1 MSLGMVFSQSP
12 CYKYCFFN
20 AWLEI
25 LYLRACV
32 CACVCMCA
40 CTRVYV
46 CVCVRARA
54 WCLRGGQRLML
65 AGYPSSAAF
74 PPCFER
80 QSLEWN
86 LSLSLIS
93 TVWLAGSAHPVW
105 VADTL
110 SPSLAFDRSSGPH
123 PCMPSSLPTEPS
135 PQQLLGDSL
144 FLKMISFA
152 GQ

>member
-1 MSLGMVFSQSP
+1 MPWGMVFSQSP
-12 CYKYCFFN
+12 CYKYCFVN

-32 CACVCMCA
+32 CLCSCLSAS
-40 CTRVYV
+40 
-46 CVCVRARA
+46 
-54 WCLRGGQRLML
+54 CLRGGQRLML

-80 QSLEWN
+80 QSLEWD

-110 SPSLAFDRSSGPH
+110 SPSLAFDRSSGDRNSGPH
-123 PCMPSSLPTEPS
+123 ACMPSTLPTEPS